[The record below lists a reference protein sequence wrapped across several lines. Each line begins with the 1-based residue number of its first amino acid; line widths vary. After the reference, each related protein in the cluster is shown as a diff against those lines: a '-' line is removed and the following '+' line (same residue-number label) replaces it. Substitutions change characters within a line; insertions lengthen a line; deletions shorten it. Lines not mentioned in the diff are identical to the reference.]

1 VSTTVSPTTEA
12 VPAGTWQVDPVH
24 SHVSFE
30 IVHAGVDVFRGGFG
44 DYTASIADG
53 KVDGSV
59 QVASVDVKDEQLN
72 GHLQSPDFFDAQR
85 YPEITFHASSLDR
98 GEITI
103 KGVTRPVDLTTTVS
117 GPSTDPFGRERIGL
131 SVEATI
137 DRTDFGIN
145 WNAPNQSGGD
155 YLANDVRLVA
165 SFALVR
171 QEA

>member
-1 VSTTVSPTTEA
+1 VSTIVSPTAEV
-12 VPAGTWQVDPVH
+12 VPAGTWRSDPVH

-30 IVHAGVDVFRGGFG
+30 VVHAGVDVFRGSFE
-44 DYTASIADG
+44 DFDVSIADG
-53 KVDGSV
+53 IVEGSV
-59 QVASVDVKDEQLN
+59 KVASVDVRDEQLN

-85 YPEITFHASSLDR
+85 FPEITFRADR
-98 GEITI
+98 LEWGEITI
-103 KGVTRPVDLTTTVS
+103 KGVTRPVELKTALS

-137 DRTDFGIN
+137 DRTEFGIT

-155 YLANDVRLVA
+155 YLANDVVLIARL
-165 SFALVR
+165 ALVR